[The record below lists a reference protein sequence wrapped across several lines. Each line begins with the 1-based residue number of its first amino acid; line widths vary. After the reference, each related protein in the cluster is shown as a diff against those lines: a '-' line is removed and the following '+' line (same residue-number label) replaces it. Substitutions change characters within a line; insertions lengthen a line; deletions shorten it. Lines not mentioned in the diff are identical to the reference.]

1 MQVALCVELQIHRSG
16 TMQSDKYSFRFTKL
30 KGNSDSFPILRTFAA
45 YFKSSLLAATM
56 TKPKKFQPAILSS
69 PNGTGILG
77 SLNLK
82 VEIFFLL
89 LK

>member
-1 MQVALCVELQIHRSG
+1 
-16 TMQSDKYSFRFTKL
+16 MQSDKYSFRFTKL

-45 YFKSSLLAATM
+45 YFKSSLLAPTM
-56 TKPKKFQPAILSS
+56 TKPKMFQPVILSS
-69 PNGTGILG
+69 PNGAGILG